1 MSKTDDAKSLAQQ
14 AFDRGL
20 VAQQA
25 SARENIERLRRVHLS
40 DTPQELIRR
49 LDLSYLGCIAKSGG
63 VSGATAIVPGAKI
76 PTALAD
82 VMDFTEA
89 SVLYLLSLAEVH
101 GLHPEDFECRER
113 LVATTFLGREAVRG
127 LDKVIEHA
135 GPSWARRI
143 VQATPGSAIN
153 RANKVLRPQFI
164 TKYGTKR
171 GVLVLGDLVPLGVGI
186 ALGTSGHLAVGWATI
201 KSARAFLGQPPSG
214 WADDDRGDGVLFN
227 PGSGDLTP

>member
-1 MSKTDDAKSLAQQ
+1 MSKADDAKSPVQQ
-14 AFDRGL
+14 ALDKGL

-25 SARENIERLRRVHLS
+25 SARQNVERLRRVNPS

-49 LDLSYLGCIAKSGG
+49 LDRSYRRCIAKSGG
-63 VSGATAIVPGAKI
+63 VSGVTAIVPGAKI

-82 VMDFTEA
+82 VMGFTEA

-101 GLHPEDFECRER
+101 GLHPEDFERREL
-113 LVATTFLGREAVRG
+113 LVSTVLLGREAVRG

-143 VQATPGSAIN
+143 VYATPSSAIN
-153 RANKVLRPQFI
+153 RANKVLRPQFV

-171 GVLVLGDLVPLGVGI
+171 GVLVLSELVPLGVGA
-186 ALGTSGHLAVGWATI
+186 ALGITGHLALGWPTI
-201 KSARAFLGQPPSG
+201 KSARAFLGQPPSS
-214 WADDDRGDGVLFN
+214 WAGDDRGHEVPFV
-227 PGSGDLTP
+227 PGSGDSTP